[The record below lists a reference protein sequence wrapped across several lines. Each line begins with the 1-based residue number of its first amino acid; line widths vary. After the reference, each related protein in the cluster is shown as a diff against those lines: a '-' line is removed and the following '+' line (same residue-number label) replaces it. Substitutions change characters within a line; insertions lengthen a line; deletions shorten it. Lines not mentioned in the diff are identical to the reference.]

1 MKVSNV
7 LGSMAL
13 ISAISFSHQAF
24 ATTNVTD
31 LGDLNNGPVVDQSLL
46 QVGAFFL
53 PDLYKF
59 DLSSDSTVTVDFK
72 ALLGI
77 GVGSTFSLYDSSNS
91 FISSYNI
98 PFLTVGSTTTFTF
111 IDLAAGNDYVFKFN
125 PGAFNVTLANKL
137 TFTAYETTVPVPEP
151 ESNALM
157 LVGLGIIGLIA
168 RRKFA

>member
-1 MKVSNV
+1 MKISNV

-53 PDLYKF
+53 PDVYTF
-59 DLSSDSTVTVDFK
+59 DLSSDATVTVDFK

-91 FISSYNI
+91 FISSYDI
-98 PFLTVGSTTTFTF
+98 PFLTAGSTTTFTF
-111 IDLAAGNDYVFKFN
+111 VDLMAGNDYQFKFN
-125 PGAFNVTLANKL
+125 PGVFNVTLSNKL

-168 RRKFA
+168 RRKFV

>member
-31 LGDLNNGPVVDQSLL
+31 LGDLNAGPVVDQSLL
-46 QVGAFFL
+46 QIDGLWL

-77 GVGSTFSLYDSSNS
+77 GIGSTFSLYDSSNH

-98 PFLTVGSTTTFTF
+98 PLLTFGATTTFTF
-111 IDLAAGNDYVFKFN
+111 ANLAAGDDYVFKFN
-125 PGAFNVTLANKL
+125 PGALNVTLKNKL
-137 TFTAYETTVPVPEP
+137 TFTAYETVPVPEP